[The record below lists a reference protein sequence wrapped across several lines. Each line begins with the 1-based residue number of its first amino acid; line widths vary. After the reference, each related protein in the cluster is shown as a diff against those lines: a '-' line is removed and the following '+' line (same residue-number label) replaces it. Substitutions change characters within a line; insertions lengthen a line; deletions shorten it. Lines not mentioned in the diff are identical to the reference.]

1 MFSVSS
7 AVAIPSS
14 TIGAL
19 GEVVTFGA
27 VADSDEF
34 AEAAGLELAAIVDS
48 GAAVSLAVEHPVSA
62 MSARDAVAASAV
74 ILIIV

>member
-1 MFSVSS
+1 MLSVSS

-14 TIGAL
+14 TSGAF

-27 VADSDEF
+27 AADSDELVD
-34 AEAAGLELAAIVDS
+34 ASGLELAAIVDS